1 MQRGLSILLC
11 LASVALAQETGGGS
25 KDDFSVARSDADAY
39 IQPVAVLSYRE
50 RETFMQGRS
59 HFKRRWIAPITFNGE
74 WGLGPTFIQTRCSE
88 CHINNGRGS
97 PPEQPDEQLTTM
109 LVRLS
114 LPGEDE
120 HGGPLPHPDYG
131 DQFQNNALQ
140 AQEVDLRYAWEL
152 VPAEAALFVDWDEHV
167 VTLTDSEQVSLRKPV
182 LRIEKLAF
190 GPLGEDV
197 MLSLRNTPPVFG
209 LGLLEAVA
217 EETVLQIAREQKQH
231 GVNGRPNYVW
241 DAISQRTTLG
251 RFGWKANNPNLMQQT
266 AGAFLGDLGV
276 SSFVFREQNCPP
288 IQRECLLQD
297 VLNDPEII
305 DSDMYDIELW
315 LRSTA
320 APAPRDS
327 ADPEALLGEA
337 LFKKA
342 ACGVCHVPELTTA
355 AEYHAFPKLANRT
368 FRAYTDLLLHDMGE
382 GLADNRPDFAAGGR
396 DWRTT
401 PLWGLGLSQTVNGST
416 ALLHDGRARNV
427 PEAILWHGG
436 EAESARNAFM
446 GMTKPERDALV
457 KFVESI

>member
-11 LASVALAQETGGGS
+11 LASAALAQETGGGS
-25 KDDFSVARSDADAY
+25 GDDFTVARSDADAY
-39 IQPVAVLSYRE
+39 IQPVAVLSYGE
-50 RETFMQGRS
+50 RETFMHGRS
-59 HFKRRWIAPITFNGE
+59 HFQRRWIAPITFNGE

-97 PPEQPDEQLTTM
+97 PPKQPDEQLTTM

-114 LPGEDE
+114 LPGENE
-120 HGGPLPHPDYG
+120 HGGPLPHPNYG

-152 VPAEAALFVDWDEHV
+152 VPAEAALFVDWEEHV
-167 VTLTDSEQVSLRKPV
+167 VTLSNGEQVPLRKPV

-197 MLSLRNTPPVFG
+197 MLSLLNTPPVFG

-217 EETVLQIAREQKQH
+217 EETVLQIAQSQKQH
-231 GVNGRPNYVW
+231 GINGRPNYVW
-241 DAISQRTTLG
+241 DAVNQRTALG
-251 RFGWKANNPNLMQQT
+251 RFGWKASNPSLMQQT

-305 DSDMYDIELW
+305 DSDMYDLELW
-315 LRSTA
+315 LRTTA
-320 APAPRDS
+320 APAPRNT
-327 ADPEALLGEA
+327 ADPEVVRGKA
-337 LFKKA
+337 LFNQA
-342 ACGVCHVPELTTA
+342 ACSVCHLPELTTA
-355 AEYHAFPKLANRT
+355 AEYPAFPKLANRT
-368 FRAYTDLLLHDMGE
+368 FGAYTDLLLHDMGE
-382 GLADNRPDFAAGGR
+382 GLADNRPDFKAGGR

-401 PLWGLGLSQTVNGST
+401 PLWGLGLSETVNGSA

-427 PEAILWHGG
+427 TEAILWHGG
-436 EAESARNAFM
+436 EAEKARNAFM
-446 GMTKPERDALV
+446 EMQKPERDALV